1 MCVPCFNRHLHV
13 CIPIPSPSFFLTSR
27 LPNILEYLREPL
39 QAGLGDRSP
48 YVRKTCVMGI
58 VKLFHVAPEFVEG
71 TCQGADPER
80 NLPLAFQS
88 PLIDTWLDC

>member
-1 MCVPCFNRHLHV
+1 M
-13 CIPIPSPSFFLTSR
+13 SR

-71 TCQGADPER
+71 MCTYMYV
-80 NLPLAFQS
+80 
-88 PLIDTWLDC
+88 LDLLYY

>member
-1 MCVPCFNRHLHV
+1 M
-13 CIPIPSPSFFLTSR
+13 SPFLLLFLLSR

-71 TCQGADPER
+71 TCIHAYTYDLHVHNIR
-80 NLPLAFQS
+80 IHTYAHIYIL
-88 PLIDTWLDC
+88 

>member
-1 MCVPCFNRHLHV
+1 MC
-13 CIPIPSPSFFLTSR
+13 R

-71 TCQGADPER
+71 TLTCTCTCVRVHVHA
-80 NLPLAFQS
+80 LCTCTCTCYKFLA
-88 PLIDTWLDC
+88 IAIKVGTVD